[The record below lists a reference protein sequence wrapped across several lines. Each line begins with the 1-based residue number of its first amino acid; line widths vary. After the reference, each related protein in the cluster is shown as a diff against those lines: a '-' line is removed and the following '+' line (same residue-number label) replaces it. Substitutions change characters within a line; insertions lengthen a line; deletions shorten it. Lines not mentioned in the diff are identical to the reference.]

1 MTAKRSTDP
10 DIPAPAGTPLWN
22 RDFRHFFLARTVA
35 RFGDGMVPVALAAGL
50 LDAGHGASS
59 VSFALGAWMVCFAG
73 FVLFGGVLA
82 DRFTPRRM
90 MVLADVMRLLGT
102 AGLVAVFAGGAPPL
116 WLVYALS
123 AVNGLGAAL
132 FQPGVAS
139 MLPIL
144 SPDVQRGN
152 AVLRVAESL
161 ATMAGPAAAGALA
174 GFGGPG
180 TIFAV
185 NAATFGVSGICL
197 FLVRMPTMKPV
208 RGDSMLTE
216 LIGGWREF
224 RARSWLW
231 GVIAVWSVYGVTVLG
246 PIVPLEA
253 VVVTDR
259 HSSAMFGLMMTVQG
273 AGNVAGGLLALRVR
287 PVRPLF
293 AGTVALFGV
302 VANLLVLAYDVPLPL
317 LAAGFFV
324 GGVSL
329 AFWLVM
335 WSTTV
340 QTMIPPEALNRLHAY
355 DVAGSLIMLAVG
367 RALAGPVVEAVGMR
381 EVLVGGAVVNVL
393 VCAALFAARPIR
405 ELRRVVRPPT
415 PATPAGP
422 TGAPAVTGVEP
433 ATAPAPAA
441 TDDEAAPAKP
451 GSAWPDP
458 SDR

>member
-1 MTAKRSTDP
+1 MRTNAGSIARSTGEP
-10 DIPAPAGTPLWN
+10 DGTPLWN
-22 RDFRHFFLARTVA
+22 RNFRLFFLARTVA

-90 MVLADVMRLLGT
+90 MVLADVMRLFGT
-102 AGLVAVFAGGAPPL
+102 AALAVLFAGGAPPL
-116 WLVYALS
+116 WLVYVLS

-139 MLPIL
+139 MLPVL

-152 AVLRVAESL
+152 AVLRVTESL

-185 NAATFGVSGICL
+185 NAATFGISGICL
-197 FLVRMPTMKPV
+197 FLVRMETMKPV
-208 RGDSMLTE
+208 VGDSMLTE

-246 PIVPLEA
+246 PMVPLEA
-253 VVVTDR
+253 VVVTER
-259 HSSAMFGLMMTVQG
+259 YSSTMFGLMMTVHG
-273 AGNVAGGLLALRVR
+273 AGNVAGGLLALRLR
-287 PVRPLF
+287 PARPLF
-293 AGTVALFGV
+293 AGTIALLAVAG
-302 VANLLVLAYDVPLPL
+302 NLLVLAYDVPLAL

-324 GGVSL
+324 GGVAL

-367 RALAGPVVEAVGMR
+367 RALAGPVAEAVGMR
-381 EVLVGGAVVNVL
+381 EVLVGGAVVNML
-393 VCAALFAARPIR
+393 VCGALFAARPIR
-405 ELRRVVRPPT
+405 ELTRVERAGGV
-415 PATPAGP
+415 AAGP
-422 TGAPAVTGVEP
+422 R
-433 ATAPAPAA
+433 AA
-441 TDDEAAPAKP
+441 DEAKP
-451 GSAWPDP
+451 LARS
-458 SDR
+458 

>member
-1 MTAKRSTDP
+1 M
-10 DIPAPAGTPLWN
+10 PLWN

-50 LDAGHGASS
+50 LDAGYGASS
-59 VSFALGAWMVCFAG
+59 VSFALGAWMFCFAG

-90 MVLADVMRLLGT
+90 MVLADVARLFGT
-102 AGLVAVFAGGAPPL
+102 VALAAVFAGGAPAL

-123 AVNGLGAAL
+123 ALNGLGAAL

-139 MLPIL
+139 MLPVL

-152 AVLRVAESL
+152 AVLRVSESL

-180 TIFAV
+180 TIFGV
-185 NAATFGVSGICL
+185 NAATFGVSALCL
-197 FLVRMPTMKPV
+197 FLIRTAATGPAH
-208 RGDSMLTE
+208 GHSMLGE
-216 LIGGWREF
+216 LVGGWREF

-231 GVIAVWSVYGVTVLG
+231 GVIAVWTVYGVTVLG
-246 PIVPLEA
+246 PMVPLAA

-259 HSSAMFGLMMTVQG
+259 YGSTVFGLMMTVHG
-273 AGNVAGGLLALRVR
+273 AGNVAGGLLALRLR
-287 PVRPLF
+287 PARPLF
-293 AGTVALFGV
+293 AGTLALTGV
-302 VANLLVLAYDVPLPL
+302 IVNLPVLAYDVPAPL

-324 GGVSL
+324 SGTGL

-340 QTMIPPEALNRLHAY
+340 QTKIPPEALNRLHAY

-367 RALAGPVVEAVGMR
+367 RALAGPVAEAVGTR
-381 EVLVGGAVVNVL
+381 EVLMGGAVVNVL
-393 VCAALFAARPIR
+393 VCATLLVARPIR
-405 ELRRVVRPPT
+405 DLRAAPHARPAPPPT
-415 PATPAGP
+415 RASAPTRPASAETGRGP
-422 TGAPAVTGVEP
+422 LP
-433 ATAPAPAA
+433 
-441 TDDEAAPAKP
+441 
-451 GSAWPDP
+451 
-458 SDR
+458 

>member
-1 MTAKRSTDP
+1 MTAKRPKDP
-10 DIPAPAGTPLWN
+10 AIPGPAGKSAKSDETPLWN
-22 RDFRHFFLARTVA
+22 RNFRLFFLARTVA

-50 LDAGHGASS
+50 LESGHGASS

-90 MVLADVMRLLGT
+90 MVLADVMRLFGT
-102 AGLVAVFAGGAPPL
+102 AGLAVIFAGGAPPL
-116 WLVYALS
+116 WLVYVLS
-123 AVNGLGAAL
+123 ALNGLGAAL

-139 MLPIL
+139 MLPAL

-185 NAATFGVSGICL
+185 NAATFGISGICL
-197 FLVRMPTMKPV
+197 FLVRMPTMKAV

-216 LIGGWREF
+216 LVGGWREF

-231 GVIAVWSVYGVTVLG
+231 GVIAIWSVYGITVLG
-246 PIVPLEA
+246 PMVPLEA
-253 VVVTDR
+253 VVVTER
-259 HSSAMFGLMMTVQG
+259 YSSAMFGLMMTVHG
-273 AGNVAGGLLALRVR
+273 AGNVAGGLLALRLR
-287 PVRPLF
+287 PARPLF
-293 AGTVALFGV
+293 AGTIALFAV
-302 VANLLVLAYDVPLPL
+302 AANLLVLAYDVPLPL
-317 LAAGFFV
+317 LAAGFFA
-324 GGVSL
+324 GGTGF

-367 RALAGPVVEAVGMR
+367 RALAGPAAEAIGMR

-393 VCAALFAARPIR
+393 VCAALFATRPIR
-405 ELRRVVRPPT
+405 ELRRVIHPRSTPPT
-415 PATPAGP
+415 PPPARTDSACP
-422 TGAPAVTGVEP
+422 TTEGERP
-433 ATAPAPAA
+433 
-441 TDDEAAPAKP
+441 
-451 GSAWPDP
+451 
-458 SDR
+458 